1 MKRLA
6 YRFAAVLLAA
16 AISLCLSVSC
26 FAVGDFPGGETGLE
40 IYVSPEGDDANPGTP
55 DAPMRSLA
63 RVKDLLRERG
73 GMFGGG
79 ATVYL
84 YGGVYGFSE
93 PLEFTAEDLPDVT
106 YRAVPG
112 ETAVFSGAVPLTGFS
127 ETTVND
133 VRAFALKTEM
143 TFDTLYHPT
152 EEIRTPCYPDEGFFS
167 VKDVDHADDL
177 FTAETS
183 YWSESRGNTSFNA
196 DPADIQIAFSQPE
209 RVWVRLLH
217 GWLDE
222 ISHMT
227 SYDADSG
234 KVRYARPATFHT
246 EPGDIYRFENVFEAL
261 DAPGEWYLDED
272 ADELYYIPF
281 DGETADDLILWA
293 PVTSRLVTVD
303 GAQGLAFEGIRFT
316 QTEWTLSVVPDGNE
330 TRQKYNIDAYQA
342 GSECDAALN
351 IQNAENIAFRNCEFI
366 DIGNSGLRFIKNVH
380 HVTVENCIL
389 RRIGSTAVAV
399 YGENVPDSPE
409 ALSDFRIVNN
419 LIESY
424 GRNTNESI
432 GVHMMYVRD
441 SAVAHNEIRDGFYTG
456 ISCGW
461 IWGHEPQV
469 TKNVSIRDNL
479 IHEIGQG
486 RLSDLGG
493 IYMLGEQE
501 GTVLSGNVICNVVC
515 TAGGNGRGGN
525 GYGGNGIYTDAG
537 SSFFTIE
544 KNLVFDCSANG
555 INLGG
560 LNYGHTVRNNIAVF
574 CNLSAFDPGSCDIE
588 GGETCVCENNIF
600 VSDNAPVILNLERSA
615 QFTERANLLWDLA
628 NGAHVFGS
636 DGYSGNYENKVRI
649 PAFHAKLNGFL
660 KDDVI
665 ADPLFADAAARDFTL
680 APDSPAF
687 GTGFEAWDY
696 AAAGLR
702 KDTAV
707 GCGSEY
713 APGEIAVSHDL
724 SNWPKGCTSKLS
736 LLIYFYLGCALL
748 LLLAAAAISL
758 VRFKKTPAPSAVRVL
773 RAAAPLAAALALL
786 LTHHYFKYWNPPL
799 YVAFALLFSVLAA
812 LPAASRVYL
821 RAKHKILA
829 VLPVLLFIG
838 LFFGAAGGLH
848 MLFDRAGLP
857 VTTAAAAAAAPIAAM
872 VFLEA
877 KLKKRRP
884 AGTSNKQL

>member
-1 MKRLA
+1 MIKKSVLRLS
-6 YRFAAVLLAA
+6 AVVLAA
-16 AISLCLSVSC
+16 AISLCLVIPC
-26 FAVGDFPGGETGLE
+26 AAVGEVPFPGLE
-40 IYVSPEGDDANPGTP
+40 VYVSPEGDDANPGTP

-73 GMFGGG
+73 RMLGVG

-84 YGGVYGFSE
+84 SGGRYEFSE
-93 PLEFTAEDLPDVT
+93 PLEFTADDLEDVT
-106 YRAVPG
+106 FRSVAG
-112 ETAVFSGAVPLTGFS
+112 ETAVFSGAVPLTGFT
-127 ETTVND
+127 ETTVNG
-133 VRAFALKTEM
+133 VRAFSLGTELE
-143 TFDTLYHPT
+143 FDTLYHPT
-152 EEIRTPCYPDEGFFS
+152 EEIHTPCYPDDGFLS
-167 VKDVDHADDL
+167 VRSVDHADDL

-183 YWSESRGNTSFNA
+183 YWTESRGNTSFNA
-196 DPADIQIAFSQPE
+196 DTADIDFAFSQPE

-227 SYDADSG
+227 SYDADTG

-261 DAPGEWYLDED
+261 DAPGEWYLDTE
-272 ADELYYIPF
+272 ANELYYIPF
-281 DGETADDLILWA
+281 EGETAEDLTLYA
-293 PVTSRLVTVD
+293 PVTSRLVTID
-303 GAQGLAFEGIRFT
+303 GANRLTFENIRFT
-316 QTEWTLSVVPDGNE
+316 QTEWTLSVVPDGND

-351 IQNAENIAFRNCEFI
+351 IQNADNITFRNCEFI
-366 DIGNSGLRFIKNVH
+366 DIGNSGLRFVKNVH
-380 HVTVENCIL
+380 SVTVENCIL

-409 ALSDFRIVNN
+409 ALSDFHIVNN
-419 LIESY
+419 LIEAY
-424 GRNTNESI
+424 GRNTNESL

-441 SAVAHNEIRDGFYTG
+441 SEVANNEIRDGFYTG

-469 TKNVSIRDNL
+469 TRNVSIRDNL

-501 GTVLSGNVICNVVC
+501 GTVVSGNVIYNVVC
-515 TAGGNGRGGN
+515 TPGGN

-537 SSFFTIE
+537 SSHFTIE
-544 KNLVFDCSANG
+544 KNLVYDCSANG
-555 INLGG
+555 VNLGG
-560 LNYGHTVRNNIAVF
+560 LNYDHTVRNNIAAF
-574 CNLSAFDPGSCDIE
+574 CNLSAFDPGSSDID

-600 VSDNAPVILNLERSA
+600 VSDNAPVILNLQKGA
-615 QFTERANLLWDLA
+615 QFTERNNLLWDLA
-628 NGAHVFGS
+628 DGARVFGS

-680 APDSPAF
+680 AADSPAF

-702 KDTAV
+702 KDTPV

-724 SNWPKGCTSKLS
+724 SAWPKACTNPLS
-736 LLIYFYLGCALL
+736 MLLYWVFAAVYALFFAAAVVYAARLGKKNAPFYARVLNLVFT
-748 LLLAAAAISL
+748 LAAAAL
-758 VRFKKTPAPSAVRVL
+758 VYPVHRTFMIWIPWAY
-773 RAAAPLAAALALL
+773 L
-786 LTHHYFKYWNPPL
+786 LTA
-799 YVAFALLFSVLAA
+799 VLFSVFAA
-812 LPAASRVYL
+812 LPLSLSLL
-821 RAKHKILA
+821 RSGKHKFTA
-829 VLPVLLFIG
+829 VLPPVLTAG
-838 LFFGAAGGLH
+838 LFFGLAAGLH
-848 MLFDRAGLP
+848 TLFNLALGIP
-857 VTTAAAAAAAPIAAM
+857 VGMAALCASVPVALFALIAALARK
-872 VFLEA
+872 F
-877 KLKKRRP
+877 
-884 AGTSNKQL
+884 